1 MKIYQILIF
10 GLLLTYISSA
20 CTKVTGV
27 SSLKDCGKLDDDEKK
42 AGLTHCCF
50 YQAGEMKACSAVT
63 QEAFDN
69 IQKSK
74 GSTTYGGV
82 TYKYECYVSYL
93 KFGIINLLIAALW
106 L

>member
-10 GLLLTYISSA
+10 GLLLAFISST
-20 CTKVTGV
+20 CTTLTGV
-27 SSLKDCGKLDDDEKK
+27 SSLKDCGKLSDDEKN

-50 YQAGEMKACSAVT
+50 SQAGELKVCSAVT
-63 QEAFDN
+63 QEAYDN
-69 IQKSK
+69 IKKSK
-74 GSTTYGGV
+74 GSTTVGGV

>member
-10 GLLLTYISSA
+10 GLLLTFISSK
-20 CTKVTGV
+20 CTTSTGV
-27 SSLKDCGKLDDDEKK
+27 SSLKDCGKLDETEKK
-42 AGLTHCCF
+42 AGLIHCC
-50 YQAGEMKACSAVT
+50 YSEYGETKVCTAIDQGT
-63 QEAFDN
+63 FDSLQN
-69 IQKSK
+69 SK
-74 GSTTYGGV
+74 GSHTEGEV